1 MKAEK
6 CMKCG
11 KWKPTEHF
19 QSHNGVVR
27 LCGKC
32 HEDTMDE
39 ILTRSGLPIKAAT
52 IEDLAAVYRGIA
64 VIMVSPII
72 LLEVRNQVIDEIAE
86 NHTSVK
92 GRGDE

>member
-1 MKAEK
+1 MMAES

-11 KWKPTEHF
+11 KMKPTEHF

-32 HEDTMDE
+32 CEDTVEE
-39 ILTRSGLPIKAAT
+39 ILTRSRLPIKAAT
-52 IEDLAAVYRGIA
+52 IEDIA
-64 VIMVSPII
+64 TLYKIIAMLMVAPII

>member
-11 KWKPTEHF
+11 KWKLTEHF

-32 HEDTMDE
+32 RVDTMEE
-39 ILTRSGLPIKAAT
+39 ILTRSRLPIKAAT
-52 IEDLAAVYRGIA
+52 IEDIA
-64 VIMVSPII
+64 TLYKVIAILMISPII